1 MALNPRG
8 NVARRQAEGNRPGPR
23 AWMHVLLT
31 SLLTVTLFALA
42 GCDKPPTWS
51 ELVNGK
57 KKDEA
62 PPAVPVARQA
72 EGPKAAPAPA
82 PKQPEA
88 PKKTA
93 QEAMAQFNSTPVY
106 RRTNE
111 QLAELASFPEV
122 RDQITNLD
130 IQSSAVTDAGF
141 AALPKFD
148 HVEQLNISTLNYTN
162 EALANVAKMKSVT
175 SLWMA
180 KGAQKDKNSDAGMG
194 YIKQMKQ
201 LTELHLDASKLTSAG
216 IAEIAQMTQLEKL
229 SVNGVTGFA
238 DEHLQMLAPLV
249 NLKYLDLTGSYVSD
263 NGLLYLQP
271 FTELEVLKMAKMQGV
286 RGAGLKELMMKHKG
300 LPHIQ
305 QLTVYDN
312 PYLSIEAYEGIS
324 RMKTLVSLDV
334 GAANCTNTAFLGAIP
349 PLKNLEALSVHEN
362 DALSDPAMAALP
374 KMKKLKGLYLQNNKY
389 ISDAAVPMF
398 TKVKTL
404 ESLTILNT
412 AITPTGAQKIK
423 SKLKDCKINY
433 NGRML

>member
-1 MALNPRG
+1 MAPNPRA
-8 NVARRQAEGNRPGPR
+8 NVARRQAEDNPAGPR

-31 SLLTVTLFALA
+31 SFLTVTLFGLA

-51 ELVNGK
+51 ELIGK
-57 KKDEA
+57 KKEEA
-62 PPAVPVARQA
+62 PAPAPVVKQA
-72 EGPKAAPAPA
+72 EPTKAAPAPA

-130 IQSSAVTDAGF
+130 IQSSAVNDAGF

-148 HVEQLNISTLNYTN
+148 HVEQLNISTLSYGN

-180 KGAQKDKNSDAGMG
+180 RGAQKDKNSYAGMG
-194 YIKQMKQ
+194 Y
-201 LTELHLDASKLTSAG
+201 
-216 IAEIAQMTQLEKL
+216 IAQMTQLEKL
-229 SVNGVTGFA
+229 SVAGVTGFA
-238 DEHLQMLAPLV
+238 DEHLEKLTPLV
-249 NLKYLDLTGSYVSD
+249 NLKYLDLTGTYVTD
-263 NGLLYLQP
+263 NGMQYLLP
-271 FTELEVLKMAKMQGV
+271 FTELEVLKMAKMQGL
-286 RGAGLKELMMKHKG
+286 RGRGLKELMTKRKG
-300 LPHIQ
+300 LPHLL

-334 GAANCTNTAFLGAIP
+334 GAANCTNAAFTGAIP
-349 PLKNLEALSVHEN
+349 PLKNLEYLSVHEN
-362 DALSDPAMAALP
+362 DALSDPAMAVLP
-374 KMKKLKGLYLQNNKY
+374 RMKKLKNLYFQNNKL
-389 ISDAAVPMF
+389 ISDASLPMF
-398 TKVKTL
+398 AKVKTL
-404 ESLTILNT
+404 EGLALLNT
-412 AITPTGAQKIK
+412 LVTPTGAE
-423 SKLKDCKINY
+423 KLKNKLKNCKINY
-433 NGRML
+433 NGRTL

>member
-1 MALNPRG
+1 MAPNPRA
-8 NVARRQAEGNRPGPR
+8 NVARRQAEHNPAGPR

-31 SLLTVTLFALA
+31 SFLTVTLFGLA

-51 ELVNGK
+51 ELIGK
-57 KKDEA
+57 KKEEA
-62 PPAVPVARQA
+62 PAPAPVVKQA
-72 EGPKAAPAPA
+72 EPTKAAPAPA

-130 IQSSAVTDAGF
+130 IQSSAVNDAGF

-148 HVEQLNISTLNYTN
+148 HVEQLNISTLSYGN

-180 KGAQKDKNSDAGMG
+180 RGAQKDKNSDAGMG

-201 LTELHLDASKLTSAG
+201 LTELHVDASKLTAAG

-229 SVNGVTGFA
+229 SVAGVTGFA
-238 DEHLQMLAPLV
+238 DEHLEKLTPLV
-249 NLKYLDLTGSYVSD
+249 NLKYLDLTGTYVTD
-263 NGLLYLQP
+263 NGMQYLLP
-271 FTELEVLKMAKMQGV
+271 FTELEVLKMAKMQGL
-286 RGAGLKELMMKHKG
+286 RGRGLKELMTKHKG
-300 LPHIQ
+300 LPHLL

-334 GAANCTNTAFLGAIP
+334 GAANCTNAAFTGAIP
-349 PLKNLEALSVHEN
+349 PLKNLEYLSVHEN
-362 DALSDPAMAALP
+362 DALSDPAMAVLP
-374 KMKKLKGLYLQNNKY
+374 RMKKLKNLYFQNNKL
-389 ISDAAVPMF
+389 ISDASLPMF
-398 TKVKTL
+398 AKVKTL
-404 ESLTILNT
+404 EGLALLNT
-412 AITPTGAQKIK
+412 LVTPTGAE
-423 SKLKDCKINY
+423 KLKNKLKNCKINY
-433 NGRML
+433 NGRTL